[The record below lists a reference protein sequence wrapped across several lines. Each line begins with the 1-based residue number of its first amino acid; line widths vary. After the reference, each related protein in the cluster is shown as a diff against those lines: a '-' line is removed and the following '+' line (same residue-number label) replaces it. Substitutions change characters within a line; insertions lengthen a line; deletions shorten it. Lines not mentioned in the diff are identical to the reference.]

1 MYVSSKV
8 VIDLVPP
15 VTTHCFQPYG
25 KPLGEEA
32 NEEQIKAQREL
43 EEQVVELGVID
54 GTYYHFVPDGLEL
67 CDQPEKAEVTKLDS
81 LPPEVESEL
90 ILNGAYATNS
100 RYSQAVQN
108 VLSLTRANEER
119 NLVNLW
125 QAVSDISDV
134 LAQLLEASLVTLST
148 EGSVNPALERLMALK
163 KQSDNVK
170 NALSKVG
177 L

>member
-25 KPLGEEA
+25 KPLGEDA
-32 NEEQIKAQREL
+32 TEEQVKAQREL
-43 EEQVVELGVID
+43 EEQIVELGVVD

-67 CDQPEKAEVTKLDS
+67 CDQPEKAEVTKIGI

-90 ILNGAYATNS
+90 VLNGSYATDT
-100 RYSQAVQN
+100 RYSHAVKN
-108 VLSLTRANEER
+108 VLPLTRANEER

-125 QAVSDISDV
+125 QAVSDISDILGELFDV
-134 LAQLLEASLVTLST
+134 SAVAYG
-148 EGSVNPALERLMALK
+148 EGTQVNPALERLKALK

>member
-25 KPLGEEA
+25 KPLGKDA
-32 NEEQIKAQREL
+32 TEEQVKAQREL
-43 EEQVVELGVID
+43 EEQVVELGVVD

-67 CDQPEKAEVTKLDS
+67 CDQPEKAEVTKIGI
-81 LPPEVESEL
+81 LPHEVESEL
-90 ILNGAYATNS
+90 ILNGSYATDS
-100 RYSQAVQN
+100 RYSQAVKN
-108 VLSLTRANEER
+108 VLPLTRANEER

-125 QAVSDISDV
+125 QAISDITDI
-134 LAQLLEASLVTLST
+134 LGELFDASAVTYG
-148 EGSVNPALERLMALK
+148 EGSSVNPALERLKALK